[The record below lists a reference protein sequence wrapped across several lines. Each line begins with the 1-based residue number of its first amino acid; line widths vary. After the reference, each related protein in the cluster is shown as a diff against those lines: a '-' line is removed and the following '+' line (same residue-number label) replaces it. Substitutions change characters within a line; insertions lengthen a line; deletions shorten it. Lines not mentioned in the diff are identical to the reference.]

1 MKWSGTQYTHHTQ
14 NLLKMTRKKEPF
26 IVVEIE
32 KRMYND
38 FKDLYN
44 TNRDGIYRGVLD
56 IYTEF
61 KNNSRKRVLTLLVS
75 TDMGV
80 LSWDTEF
87 SFKKLDYEILIKQ
100 ILPYYEDNEDYEKCA
115 EIKNLHDY
123 FANIN

>member
-1 MKWSGTQYTHHTQ
+1 
-14 NLLKMTRKKEPF
+14 
-26 IVVEIE
+26 
-32 KRMYND
+32 
-38 FKDLYN
+38 
-44 TNRDGIYRGVLD
+44 
-56 IYTEF
+56 
-61 KNNSRKRVLTLLVS
+61 VS

>member
-1 MKWSGTQYTHHTQ
+1 
-14 NLLKMTRKKEPF
+14 
-26 IVVEIE
+26 
-32 KRMYND
+32 
-38 FKDLYN
+38 
-44 TNRDGIYRGVLD
+44 
-56 IYTEF
+56 
-61 KNNSRKRVLTLLVS
+61 VS

-123 FANIN
+123 FVNIN